1 MSIGRVP
8 ALGPEGAAQSADET
22 VRARRLQPSPTL
34 AGAHSQEY
42 PNSGTTPNQES
53 QHLRNV
59 AAEDERSQDVVQVQ
73 HDSQITSEIVITYL
87 DQVTGRVFLQVPS
100 AEVLSV
106 AHGISQDLRQQA
118 KAESSTTVGTSGGE
132 KHGH

>member
-1 MSIGRVP
+1 MSIGPVQ
-8 ALGPEGAAQSADET
+8 ALGPEGAAQSADEN
-22 VRARRLQPSPTL
+22 VRARRPQPSPTL
-34 AGAHSQEY
+34 PGAHSPEY
-42 PNSGTTPNQES
+42 PNSGTAPNQES
-53 QHLRNV
+53 QRLRNV

-73 HDSQITSEIVITYL
+73 HDSQITSEIVIKYL
-87 DQVTGRVFLQVPS
+87 DHATGRVFLQVPS

-118 KAESSTTVGTSGGE
+118 KTESSATVGMSGGE